1 MGSPAERL
9 ERFYKLFPWVEDPFA
24 PGGRAR
30 YETALKFFRQ
40 LLEHE
45 WLKEL
50 LPRGELSLLDICG
63 GTGVGGVALAKAL
76 AEQGVKVRMTV
87 CDLRESA
94 LRVAERFSAAE
105 LGSPARTIKADAR
118 ELHALG
124 EEFDAAL
131 LYGLSTP
138 HFDAFAM
145 VELLASAS
153 ESLADD
159 SLLLV
164 EEGDRFYNMAI
175 LGRYRDVVYEGDEER
190 GVLSMGAGY
199 DALRGVVKRLYIN
212 PFTGERVA
220 LELRYWDLAGTLALA
235 WLFFEDVD
243 FVGYAGRA
251 YTGMILARS
260 PRKRLRPGDLKR
272 PRCLAQLPRGV

>member
-1 MGSPAERL
+1 MESPAERL
-9 ERFYKLFPWVEDPFA
+9 ERFYRMFPWVEDPFS
-24 PGGRAR
+24 PVGRAR
-30 YETALKFFRQ
+30 YEAALSFFRR

-50 LPRGELSLLDICG
+50 VARGELDLADICG

-76 AEQGVKVRMTV
+76 AERGVRVRLTV
-87 CDLRESA
+87 CDLRESS

-145 VELLASAS
+145 IELLASAS

-175 LGRYRDVVYEGDEER
+175 LSRYRDVVYEGDEER

>member
-1 MGSPAERL
+1 M
-9 ERFYKLFPWVEDPFA
+9 FPWVEDPFS

-76 AEQGVKVRMTV
+76 AERGVKVRITV

-94 LRVAERFSAAE
+94 LKIAERFSATE
-105 LGSPARTIKADAR
+105 LGSPAETVKADAR

-124 EEFDAAL
+124 EKFDVAL

-145 VELLASAS
+145 IELLASAS

-159 SLLLV
+159 GLLLV

-175 LGRYRDVVYEGDEER
+175 LSRYRDVVYEGDEER

-243 FVGYAGRA
+243 FASYPGRA

-272 PRCLAQLPRGV
+272 PRCLAQSH